1 MQFRDVLFRQ
11 QSDVSH
17 ADVLIRQESQVK
29 LDGALNRAEN
39 LRSRGQQILN
49 DAGNIIVEL
58 KNENKKKID
67 ELRVASVAILDM
79 AKAENDSTIREILEL
94 QVVAMTSLAEF
105 HERES
110 RNSIQQYWELAEKS
124 AFKLSLRA
132 DMKSKA
138 AFKLF
143 ERRLEE
149 MSSQRKGKIGAFFRI
164 YSTT

>member
-1 MQFRDVLFRQ
+1 
-11 QSDVSH
+11 
-17 ADVLIRQESQVK
+17 LIRQESQVK

-49 DAGNIIVEL
+49 DAENIIVEL
-58 KNENKKKID
+58 QNENKKKID
-67 ELRVASVAILDM
+67 ELRVASVTILDM

-94 QVVAMTSLAEF
+94 QVVAMTSLADF
-105 HERES
+105 NERES

-124 AFKLSLRA
+124 AFKLYLRA
-132 DMKSKA
+132 DRKSKA

-149 MSSQRKGKIGAFFRI
+149 MSSQQKGKKGAFFFFRI
-164 YSTT
+164 Y